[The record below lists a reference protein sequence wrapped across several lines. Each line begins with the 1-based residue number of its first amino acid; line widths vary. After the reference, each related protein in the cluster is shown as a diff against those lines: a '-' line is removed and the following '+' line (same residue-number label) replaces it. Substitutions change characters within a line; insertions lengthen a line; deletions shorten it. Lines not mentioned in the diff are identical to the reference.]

1 MAKKNSAK
9 KGSEDG
15 YDQIKKKVS
24 EMKAE
29 LIVLNA
35 AIVTLGL
42 IMIIIPEQFN
52 TFIGQILGCVLCVW
66 GLLRCISFL
75 RLKKEDMFGSFA
87 LVQGAA
93 LLGIGIYFLINS
105 DSFLRLLNVILI
117 IMILVTGVL
126 KLQYAINYYRLRS
139 DKWWVHLIG
148 AAILITL
155 GLIAIF
161 KPGIETNKN
170 GAAIILTILIGA
182 SFVFSGL
189 WDIVSVMIMSKIV
202 KNVAQEAS
210 KQSRYVSA
218 EAEETPSDN
227 KGKDENVRI
236 KKISRASL
244 KEERVHFSDDDDI
257 D

>member
-1 MAKKNSAK
+1 MAKSKQV
-9 KGSEDG
+9 KGESDQG
-15 YDQIKKKVS
+15 FGQIKKKVN

-29 LIVLNA
+29 MIILNA

-66 GLLRCISFL
+66 GLLRCISFF

-93 LLGIGIYFLINS
+93 LIGIGVYFLINS
-105 DSFLRLLNVILI
+105 DSFLRLLNIILI

-126 KLQYAINYYRLRS
+126 KLQNAINYYRLKS
-139 DKWWVHLIG
+139 SKWWIHLIG
-148 AAILITL
+148 AAILIIL
-155 GLIAIF
+155 GLIALF
-161 KPGIETNKN
+161 KPGIETNRN

-182 SFVFSGL
+182 SFIFSGM
-189 WDIVSVMIMSKIV
+189 WDIISVVFMSRMV
-202 KNVAQEAS
+202 KKAADEAS
-210 KQSRYVSA
+210 KKSRYVPA
-218 EAEETPSDN
+218 EAEETIS
-227 KGKDENVRI
+227 KKKKENA
-236 KKISRASL
+236 KKAT
-244 KEERVHFSDDDDI
+244 KESSAEETIHFSDDDDNI